1 MIAVTG
7 AKGQLG
13 GELCRQWGSEAVGL
27 DLPEFDLLDFDGVR
41 RTLRELRPHAIVHA
55 AAYTAVDKAE
65 EEPDRCF
72 AINATATGVLA
83 ELARELNCPLLYV
96 STDYV
101 FGGEPFRTEPFREE
115 DPASPQGVYATS
127 KYEGELKVLA
137 WEKHYIVRTCG
148 LYGRLGANSPGNFV
162 ETMIRLG
169 RSGKSLRV
177 VDDQFC
183 TPSYVVHVARAIRYL
198 LGTSMFGTFHIVN
211 DGFTTWYRFACEIF
225 RLLNWDVE
233 ISPITTEEYGAKA
246 PRPRFSVLD
255 TSKYQ
260 RFVDAPPLPHW
271 KDALAEYLQEREK
284 LYPRNK
290 VAG

>member
-13 GELCRQWGSEAVGL
+13 GELCRQLGDRAVGL
-27 DLPEFDLLDFDGVR
+27 DLPEFDLLDLDGITKTIR
-41 RTLRELRPHAIVHA
+41 SLRPQAIIHA
-55 AAYTAVDKAE
+55 AAYTAVDRAE
-65 EEPDRCF
+65 EEPDKCF
-72 AINATATGVLA
+72 AINATATGILT
-83 ELARELNCPLLYV
+83 ELARELDCPLLYV

-101 FGGEPFRTEPFREE
+101 FGGEPSRTEPFREE
-115 DPASPQGVYATS
+115 DPASPVGVYARS

-148 LYGRLGANSPGNFV
+148 LYGPLGPHSPGNFV
-162 ETMIRLG
+162 ETMIRLAKAG
-169 RSGKSLRV
+169 RPLRV
-177 VDDQFC
+177 VDDQLC

-198 LGTSMFGTFHIVN
+198 LGTSMYGTFHIVN
-211 DGFTTWYRFACEIF
+211 DGHTTWYRFAREIF
-225 RLLNWDVE
+225 SLLGWEVE
-233 ISPITTEEYGAKA
+233 ILPITTEEYGAKA

-271 KDALAEYLQEREK
+271 KEALAEYLQHRE
-284 LYPRNK
+284 
-290 VAG
+290 